1 MNSMEELTPQSDS
14 QPSGSSRHQVRAVAL
29 QALFEIDSTAHPT
42 SVVLEERLSEVEF
55 DENRKV
61 FLRKLVRGVLH
72 NMALLNQLIA
82 EHAPDRPVDDL
93 ALIDRN
99 ILRLALFEVASNEID
114 TPPKV
119 VINEA
124 IELAKTFGG
133 DTSPRFINGVLGSVL
148 SSPKSS

>member
-1 MNSMEELTPQSDS
+1 MADSTS
-14 QPSGSSRHQVRAVAL
+14 QPDSKLSGSLRHQVRAVAL
-29 QALFEIDSTAHPT
+29 QALFEIDSTEHST
-42 SVVLEERLSEVEF
+42 SVVLQERLLAVDF
-55 DENRKV
+55 DEKRTT

-72 NMALLNQLIA
+72 NMELLNQLIA

-99 ILRLALFEVASNEID
+99 ILRLALFEVASNEIN

-124 IELAKTFGG
+124 IELAKTFGS
-133 DTSPRFINGVLGSVL
+133 DTSPRFVNGVLGSVL
-148 SSPKSS
+148 TGPDS